1 MLSILALLR
10 KIFIYN
16 MATNMDFLWH
26 NFCGNIWNSLL
37 KFRRKNSVIF
47 SLIYVYFYSY
57 TPLLPDKTSLKKL
70 VR

>member
-16 MATNMDFLWH
+16 MATNMGFLYL
-26 NFCGNIWNSLL
+26 NFCGNVWNSLL
-37 KFRRKNSVIF
+37 KFRYINSVVL

-57 TPLLPDKTSLKKL
+57 ALLLPDKTPLKKL
-70 VR
+70 MR